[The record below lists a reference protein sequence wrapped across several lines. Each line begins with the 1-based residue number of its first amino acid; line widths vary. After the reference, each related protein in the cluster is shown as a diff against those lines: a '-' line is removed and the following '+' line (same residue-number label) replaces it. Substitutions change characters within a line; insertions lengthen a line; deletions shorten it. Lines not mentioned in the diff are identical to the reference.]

1 MEAKVLK
8 IKTNAKVEIAIII
21 TMTMVTMIGK
31 QIAKAKPRSNNKN
44 KIANPTKSIN

>member
-8 IKTNAKVEIAIII
+8 IKTNAKVEIAII
-21 TMTMVTMIGK
+21 TMIGK